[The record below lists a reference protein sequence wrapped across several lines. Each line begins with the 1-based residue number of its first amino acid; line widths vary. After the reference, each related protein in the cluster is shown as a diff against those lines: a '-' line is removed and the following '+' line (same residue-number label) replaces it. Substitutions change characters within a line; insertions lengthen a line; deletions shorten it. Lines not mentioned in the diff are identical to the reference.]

1 MKKKKKTRRTYRLP
15 VHENHT
21 WRAAPGCNIFVADRG
36 AVKFEY
42 PSGWY
47 VKGDEDSIKLRDRKP
62 PDDDCVL
69 AISYMR
75 LVPLDWSRLPL
86 AQLVEEVTNRSR
98 RQIEAWDDVVVRRQ
112 IDMDIAWRQGRY
124 IDEKHQRR
132 ALTRLCLSRRG
143 TVLPLLTMDFWE
155 SELDR
160 FAPVWDHVLDSLE
173 LDEFIADPLR
183 GPRLM

>member
-1 MKKKKKTRRTYRLP
+1 MKKKKKKRRTEGVLVY
-15 VHENHT
+15 ENHT
-21 WRAAPGCNIFVADRG
+21 WRSAPGYSIFVADRG

-86 AQLVEEVTNRSR
+86 AELVEEVTNRSR
-98 RQIEAWDDVVVRRQ
+98 RPIEAWDDVIARSHMD
-112 IDMDIAWRQGRY
+112 IDIAWRQGRY
-124 IDEKHQRR
+124 VDAKEQRR
-132 ALTRLCLSRRG
+132 AITRLCLSRRG

-155 SELDR
+155 SELER
-160 FAPVWDHVLDSLE
+160 FAPIWDHVLDSLE
-173 LDEFIADPLR
+173 LDEFIADPRR
-183 GPRLM
+183 GPRVM